1 MRRDNPEPRP
11 PARSSRKRFKPLED
25 TDKSRPPT
33 IRDVARR
40 AGVSTATVSHV
51 LNHSKP
57 VRRDTAARV
66 ERAIRELGYQANTSA
81 KSLASGR
88 SAIVGLV
95 VSDIENPFFP
105 EVTRAFQETAHLR
118 GQETI
123 VMSTHYDPV
132 RTLDCIRRLAALQV
146 AGVAV
151 LTSEMHQA
159 AMDYLA
165 RKGIRAVYL
174 DVGKEGPH
182 TANIAVDYASG
193 IQQAVQHLRQ
203 MGHRRIAFISGPPE
217 LASLRI
223 RRDAFLSAAAAC
235 SVQPSVIESDL
246 TIRGGYW
253 ACGRALSRFHPTAVM
268 AANDLMAIGALH
280 AAYDHHLR
288 VPEDLSVAGFD
299 NILFSE
305 YTQPT
310 LTTVAIPRRD
320 LGEMAFQALWDL
332 LSGERMEGRNY
343 CLATRLV
350 VRESTGPAPQW
361 AEPHRPSDPT
371 AARPDRRA
379 HEFTVDPAEP

>member
-1 MRRDNPEPRP
+1 
-11 PARSSRKRFKPLED
+11 LEHR
-25 TDKSRPPT
+25 DKSRPAT

-66 ERAIRELGYQANTSA
+66 ERAIQELGYQTNTSA

-105 EVTRAFQETAHLR
+105 EVTRAFQEAAHLQ

-132 RTLDCIRRLAALQV
+132 RTLDCIRRLVALQV

-151 LTSEMHQA
+151 LTSEMHQS

-174 DVGKEGPH
+174 DVGKGGPH
-182 TANIAVDYASG
+182 TANIAVDYTSG
-193 IQQAVQHLRQ
+193 IRQAVEHLRQ
-203 MGHRRIAFISGPPE
+203 LGHQRIAFISGPPE
-217 LASLRI
+217 LVSLRI
-223 RRDAFLSAAAAC
+223 RREAFLRTAAAC
-235 SVQPSVIESDL
+235 SIEPAVIDSDL

-310 LTTVAIPRRD
+310 LTTVAIPRRE

-332 LSGERMEGRNY
+332 LAREHIEGSNY

-350 VRESTGPAPQW
+350 VRESTGPAPRQGQ
-361 AEPHRPSDPT
+361 PHT
-371 AARPDRRA
+371 KAARPARA
-379 HEFTVDPAEP
+379 APGISADPAEP